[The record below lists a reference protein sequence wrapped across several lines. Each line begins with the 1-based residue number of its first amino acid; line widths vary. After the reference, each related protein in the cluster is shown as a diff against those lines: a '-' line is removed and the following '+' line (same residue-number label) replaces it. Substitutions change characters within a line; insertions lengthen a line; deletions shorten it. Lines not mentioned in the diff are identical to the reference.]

1 FFFSIPLSSTLPPLV
16 RLPSFHK
23 RGYLLYVRLDLFSLV
38 SSIPSRYDLPSPFI
52 LFLRVIPLPILFTSM
67 ALYFITFQF
76 TGFIGLLGTILNA
89 LYFFALGLL
98 LNIIIQRTRGNDLRL
113 RIAGS
118 SSFFSLWSE
127 LRAAD
132 GEFEHTDRSL
142 IMAGILFLVLAGN
155 AIPFIV
161 NTGIKAT
168 TLGVVR
174 YPAASWRFSH
184 SAEMGSNNPGHI
196 IQSRLNSTDLLTA
209 VYLYIAERS
218 AFWSYTGADFRVLSE
233 ATPVAVIGVN
243 TNYDSALPIANP
255 VPGTVSLTRL
265 LYMFSKNDTPS
276 CDQTSPSCDL
286 TSMRTTLAPWADLS
300 YLFDP
305 PWKVI
310 YNNHEGKP
318 ITVANVSSPV
328 GTGNAFRD
336 TYIAERP
343 TTRIAGYTEANGI
356 SAMVA
361 ITTASFQTKFSSD
374 YRYGLILFLEGA
386 MGTIQSEEPLYTSIY
401 SALNA
406 SVASQPQNRTA
417 ASNNVTLVYNTPSAT
432 SDNSTHISCVLY
444 EANVLQPDRPNRV
457 QNMVSCREFHISARS
472 NTGATPA
479 VGDGNNYDVK
489 QDYSM
494 LLIYN
499 ATSPSQTALGFG
511 DNTIRAENVTKVA
524 MQTADLLTNLTE
536 RMYPFMANFTGIAQ
550 PWEYKEGI
558 SVEQWSL
565 VFVGALVGVVL
576 IMVAAEWF
584 LVEDIW
590 RADVLTLIENTTKTY
605 PSRKRWEKR
614 YAEWTILQ
622 ESGSYQIRLRGAP
635 IRLEEERRFV

>member
-1 FFFSIPLSSTLPPLV
+1 
-16 RLPSFHK
+16 
-23 RGYLLYVRLDLFSLV
+23 
-38 SSIPSRYDLPSPFI
+38 
-52 LFLRVIPLPILFTSM
+52 M

-118 SSFFSLWSE
+118 SSVFSLWSE

-184 SAEMGSNNPGHI
+184 SAEMGSTNPGHI

-218 AFWSYTGADFRVLSE
+218 AFWSYTGADFSVLSE
-233 ATPVAVIGVN
+233 ATPLAVIGVN

-276 CDQTSPSCDL
+276 CDQTSPSCEL

-386 MGTIQSEEPLYTSIY
+386 MDTIQSEEPLYTSIY

-457 QNMVSCREFHISARS
+457 QNM
-472 NTGATPA
+472 
-479 VGDGNNYDVK
+479 
-489 QDYSM
+489 DYSM

-622 ESGSYQIRLRGAP
+622 ENGSYQ
-635 IRLEEERRFV
+635 

>member
-1 FFFSIPLSSTLPPLV
+1 MV
-16 RLPSFHK
+16 
-23 RGYLLYVRLDLFSLV
+23 V
-38 SSIPSRYDLPSPFI
+38 
-52 LFLRVIPLPILFTSM
+52 
-67 ALYFITFQF
+67 YFIPTQF
-76 TGFIGLLGTILNA
+76 SGFIGLLGTILNA

-132 GEFEHTDRSL
+132 EEFEHTGRWL
-142 IMAGILFLVLAGN
+142 IMAGLLILVLAGN
-155 AIPFIV
+155 SISFIV

-168 TLGVVR
+168 TTGIAH

-184 SAEMGSNNPGHI
+184 SAQMGSNNLGHI
-196 IQSRLNSTDLLTA
+196 VQSRLNSTDLLA
-209 VYLYIAERS
+209 ALFLYIADRGPI
-218 AFWSYTGADFRVLSE
+218 FSYKGADFKVLSE
-233 ATPVAVIGVN
+233 ATPVAVIGAN
-243 TNYDSALPIANP
+243 ANYDTALPIANP
-255 VPGTVSLTRL
+255 APGTVSLTRL
-265 LYMFSKNDTPS
+265 LHPFSKNDTPS
-276 CDQTSPSCDL
+276 CDQTLPSCEL
-286 TSMRTTLAPWADLS
+286 TSMRTTLAPWVDPS
-300 YLFDP
+300 YLFDT

-318 ITVANVSSPV
+318 ITIANVSRPI

-336 TYIAERP
+336 GYIAERP
-343 TTRIAGYTEANGI
+343 TTLIAGYTEDNGI
-356 SAMVA
+356 SVMVA

-374 YRYGLILFLEGA
+374 GEYGLTFFRYA
-386 MGTIQSEEPLYTSIY
+386 VSDTIVSKDPLYTSIY

-417 ASNNVTLVYNTPSAT
+417 ASNNVTLVYNTPLAT

-444 EANVLQPDRPNRV
+444 EANVLRPDRPNQV
-457 QNMVSCREFHISARS
+457 QNMVSCRELHISARS
-472 NTGATPA
+472 STGATPA
-479 VGDGNNYDVK
+479 VGDFNDYNVQ

-499 ATSPSQTALGFG
+499 ATSPSQMILGFG
-511 DNTIRAENVTKVA
+511 DNAIRVESVTKVA

-536 RMYPFMANFTGIAQ
+536 RIYPFMANYTGIVQ

-558 SVEQWSL
+558 SMEQWSL
-565 VFVGALVGVVL
+565 VFVCSLVGVVL
-576 IMVAAEWF
+576 TMVAIERF

-590 RADVLTLIENTTKTY
+590 RADVLTLIENTTKEY
-605 PSRKRWEKR
+605 ISKKRWENR
-614 YAEWTILQ
+614 YAEWSIAQ
-622 ESGSYQIRLRGAP
+622 ENGSYKVRLRGELVSLGEETVKVE
-635 IRLEEERRFV
+635 RLEGMMLKRTLYRCRASAGYVA

>member
-1 FFFSIPLSSTLPPLV
+1 
-16 RLPSFHK
+16 
-23 RGYLLYVRLDLFSLV
+23 
-38 SSIPSRYDLPSPFI
+38 
-52 LFLRVIPLPILFTSM
+52 M

-132 GEFEHTDRSL
+132 GKFEYTDRSL

-276 CDQTSPSCDL
+276 CDQTSPSCEL

-336 TYIAERP
+336 TYTYIAERP

-374 YRYGLILFLEGA
+374 YRYGLVLFLEGA

-622 ESGSYQIRLRGAP
+622 ENGSYQVRLRGAS
-635 IRLEEERRFV
+635 IRLEEESERESLKDHDSR

>member
-1 FFFSIPLSSTLPPLV
+1 
-16 RLPSFHK
+16 
-23 RGYLLYVRLDLFSLV
+23 
-38 SSIPSRYDLPSPFI
+38 
-52 LFLRVIPLPILFTSM
+52 M
-67 ALYFITFQF
+67 AVYFIPFQL
-76 TGFIGLLGTILNA
+76 TGVIGLLGTILNA

-132 GEFEHTDRSL
+132 TDQHTDRWL
-142 IMAGILFLVLAGN
+142 ILAGLLFLVLAGN
-155 AIPFIV
+155 AIAFIV

-174 YPAASWRFSH
+174 YPAASWRFGSF
-184 SAEMGSNNPGHI
+184 AQMGSTNPGHI
-196 IQSRLNSTDLLTA
+196 IQNRLNSDDLLTA
-209 VYLYIAERS
+209 LYLYIAQRKP
-218 AFWSYTGADFRVLSE
+218 FLSYSGADFNVLSE
-233 ATPVAVIGVN
+233 ATSVAVIGVN
-243 TNYDSALPIANP
+243 TNYDNALPITNP
-255 VPGTVSLTRL
+255 APGTVSLTRL
-265 LYMFSKNDTPS
+265 LYTFSKNDTPS
-276 CDQTSPSCDL
+276 CDQTSPSCEI

-318 ITVANVSSPV
+318 ITIANVSSPV

-336 TYIAERP
+336 EYIAERP
-343 TTRIAGYTEANGI
+343 TTFIAGYTEANGI
-356 SAMVA
+356 SVMVA

-374 YRYGLILFLEGA
+374 DQYGLTLFLYAA
-386 MGTIQSEEPLYTSIY
+386 MGTIQSKEPLYTSIY

-406 SVASQPQNRTA
+406 SVAAQPQNRTT

-444 EANVLQPDRPNRV
+444 EANMLRPDKPKRV
-457 QNMVSCREFHISARS
+457 QNMVSCRELHISARS

-479 VGDGNNYDVK
+479 VGDSNDYNGL

-494 LLIYN
+494 LLIFN
-499 ATSPSQTALGFG
+499 ATSPSQMTLGFG
-511 DNTIRAENVTKVA
+511 DNTIRAENVTEVA

-536 RMYPFMANFTGIAQ
+536 RMYPFMANFTGVAQ
-550 PWEYKEGI
+550 PWEYKQGI
-558 SVEQWSL
+558 SMEQWSL
-565 VFVGALVGVVL
+565 VFIGALIGVVL
-576 IMVAAEWF
+576 ITVVAEWL

-590 RADVLTLIENTTKTY
+590 RADVLTLIENTTKEY
-605 PSRKRWEKR
+605 LSKKRWKRR
-614 YAEWTILQ
+614 YAEWSIAQ
-622 ESGSYQIRLRGAP
+622 ENGSYQVRLRGEA
-635 IRLEEERRFV
+635 IRLEEESERQLLK